1 MKQGLGEVG
10 GGGERVLEPPGL
22 GRSLYPSRFPAVIDR
37 ARLRAQALCQ
47 ALPAALYHLDSQTL
61 SEGGLVCG

>member
-37 ARLRAQALCQ
+37 ARLRAQAL
-47 ALPAALYHLDSQTL
+47 PAALYHLDSQTL